1 MEWQVP
7 LSEGTAR
14 CDTESTEVSFH
25 SCQMGKSVLCFLLRA
40 GSHTQLPFFLGGG
53 QHAAPVCRARR
64 TEPKG
69 QTSRAGKGAESRG
82 LAGSPQRERK
92 TRQAA
97 LLNRTHRDHT
107 QTNPE

>member
-53 QHAAPVCRARR
+53 PARGTCVQSQKDR
-64 TEPKG
+64 TE
-69 QTSRAGKGAESRG
+69 GANISCWEGGREQRLSG
-82 LAGSPQRERK
+82 EPAEGEEDPPSSP
-92 TRQAA
+92 
-97 LLNRTHRDHT
+97 
-107 QTNPE
+107 PE